1 MMGLEVELT
10 REKEREKKR
19 DGKTLPCMKVF
30 CCFFFFYTMKLINI
44 WCDEERLTRCMPPAT
59 VREPGT

>member
-30 CCFFFFYTMKLINI
+30 CCFFFFLHNEVNQYL
-44 WCDEERLTRCMPPAT
+44 
-59 VREPGT
+59 V